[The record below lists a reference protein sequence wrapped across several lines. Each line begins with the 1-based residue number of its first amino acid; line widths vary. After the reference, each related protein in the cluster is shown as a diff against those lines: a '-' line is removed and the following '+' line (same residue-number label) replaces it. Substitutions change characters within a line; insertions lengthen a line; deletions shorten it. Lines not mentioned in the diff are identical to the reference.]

1 MKKFLLAIVAILL
14 TAAVAFVAYLF
25 MINRP
30 LPQNVSDVAI
40 VDRAMEIL
48 RDEQSWRRA
57 GDRSCEAEG
66 PTVNLYCALRRA
78 SIEVTG
84 EFKHR
89 SAALQQVRFAIER
102 QRPGVEYAHRLM
114 DYNNDPSTSFE
125 DLHAVLRD
133 ARGRLEAEWAG
144 HDG

>member
-1 MKKFLLAIVAILL
+1 MKRVVTTILAIFL
-14 TAAVAFVAYLF
+14 TAALAFVAYVW

-30 LPQNVSDVAI
+30 LPQTDSDIAVL
-40 VDRAMEIL
+40 DRTIEIL
-48 RDEQSWRRA
+48 GDQQNWSRT
-57 GDRSCEAEG
+57 GDRSCEVEG
-66 PTVNLYCALRRA
+66 PQLNLYCALRRA
-78 SIEVTG
+78 SIDVSG

-89 SAALQQVRFAIER
+89 SAALQQVRHAIER

-133 ARGRLEAEWAG
+133 ARGRLEADWTVR
-144 HDG
+144 DG